1 MAGVSVACRVARPLT
16 NSGKLLAV
24 AGLNK
29 VSFETKTVGQNFV
42 IKYGLNFRFSLQIWS
57 ARLLEIC
64 LRDSLPGI
72 TRGRLGGNSFSI
84 GPN

>member
-1 MAGVSVACRVARPLT
+1 MTINQLCVPKFCYSSRQEMAGVSVACRMARPLT

-42 IKYGLNFRFSLQIWS
+42 I
-57 ARLLEIC
+57 
-64 LRDSLPGI
+64 
-72 TRGRLGGNSFSI
+72 
-84 GPN
+84 